1 MSLCIIAEKMSK
13 GESIFRGEGITV
25 EDEFT
30 NDTFDD
36 EEDGGEGWLEDGD
49 EVRDRDTW
57 KSSQQA
63 ISRLKQKKLRDLKS
77 PTFCSFHQ
85 TQNLTQSNLPRP
97 DPCKTVSY
105 TFRLSRQYLQ

>member
-36 EEDGGEGWLEDGD
+36 EEEGGEGWLEDGD
-49 EVRDRDTW
+49 EVKEENLKIFLT
-57 KSSQQA
+57 SA
-63 ISRLKQKKLRDLKS
+63 LSRSKEKKLKGLKS
-77 PTFCSFHQ
+77 HTCSSCHQ
-85 TQNLTQSNLPRP
+85 TQNLTQSNLPHP
-97 DPCKTVSY
+97 DPYKTVSY
-105 TFRLSRQYLQ
+105 TFRLSR